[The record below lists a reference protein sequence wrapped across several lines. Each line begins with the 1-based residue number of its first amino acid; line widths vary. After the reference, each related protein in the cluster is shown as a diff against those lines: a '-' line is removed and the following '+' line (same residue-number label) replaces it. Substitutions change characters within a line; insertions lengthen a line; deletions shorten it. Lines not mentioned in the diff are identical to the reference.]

1 MFRLSHGACV
11 DRRLVSLP
19 VLLLALLGACVSS
32 GGGARTGQVVADEA
46 ADPNDTPASVV
57 VDNRSWD
64 QVTVYLTQGTAVW
77 RLGDVAA
84 MTQRTLPL
92 RHVGGALVGRNVQ
105 FIARRLSGPSFRS
118 ESFSMSAGMGIPMW
132 TIANQSAFSYVLFR

>member
-1 MFRLSHGACV
+1 MFRSSHGTCV
-11 DRRLVSLP
+11 DRRLVSVP
-19 VLLLALLGACVSS
+19 VLLLALLGACASS
-32 GGGARTGQVVADEA
+32 GGATRATQAVAEEA
-46 ADPNDTPASVV
+46 ADPNDTPTSVV

-92 RHVGGALVGRNVQ
+92 RHVGIALVGRNVQ
-105 FIARRLSGPSFRS
+105 FIARRLAGPSFRS
-118 ESFSMSAGMGIPMW
+118 ESFGMSAGMGIPTW